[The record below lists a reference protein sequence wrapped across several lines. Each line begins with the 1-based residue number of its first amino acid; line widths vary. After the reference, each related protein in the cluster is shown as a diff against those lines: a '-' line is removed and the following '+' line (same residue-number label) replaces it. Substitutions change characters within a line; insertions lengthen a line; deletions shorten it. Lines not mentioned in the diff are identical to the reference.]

1 MTKKLFNFQ
10 KSKCGHKG
18 IIRLISTDR
27 HPCFPL
33 VQCLDC
39 HKIWFMRKKR
49 YDKKWNPNGYRTI
62 ITDVGTQVLK
72 R

>member
-1 MTKKLFNFQ
+1 MCMTKY
-10 KSKCGHKG
+10 SKCGHKG

-49 YDKKWNPNGYRTI
+49 YSEEWNPNGYRTI
-62 ITDVGTQVLK
+62 IKDGQQVLEK
-72 R
+72 